1 MRLVRFTYIVG
12 TFDTSVLKGLCY
24 LCSRNQNNYQ
34 TIMEQTT
41 NNQAQI
47 ISAFY
52 TVHQK
57 ELVNFATSRLGSRE
71 EAEDL
76 VQDAFIK
83 MMTFEGIIN
92 EATIKSFAYTITAN
106 KVKDHLRRRIFR
118 HQMEESKKYEMEL
131 QHSNAERLAEYHDA
145 LRIVNAGISRLSPVC
160 AKVYRMSL
168 YDDMTAGDIAEELQV
183 SKRTIESQLFTSRKQ
198 MRAMMQEAM

>member
-1 MRLVRFTYIVG
+1 
-12 TFDTSVLKGLCY
+12 
-24 LCSRNQNNYQ
+24 
-34 TIMEQTT
+34 MEQTR

-47 ISAFY
+47 IAAFY

-83 MMTFEGIIN
+83 MMTFEGMIN
-92 EATIKSFAYTITAN
+92 EMTVKSFAFTITVN
-106 KVKDHLRRRIFR
+106 KIKDHLRRRIFR
-118 HQMEESKKYEMEL
+118 HQMEESKMYEMEL
-131 QHSNAERLAEYHDA
+131 QHSNVERVAEYHDT
-145 LRIVNAGISRLSPVC
+145 LRLVNKSMEKLSPTC

-168 YDDMTAGDIAEELQV
+168 FDDMTAGDIAEELQV

-198 MRAMMQEAM
+198 MRAMMLEAM